1 MPGDSYDLVSQV
13 PIYTLHM
20 TTFPEAESF
29 LPQRWVDQHKAPPD
43 SAATKVHVQVVI
55 LTLDPMFLQS
65 GHFQFSEDSLS
76 RLNNIY
82 QPGQDAAS
90 FY

>member
-1 MPGDSYDLVSQV
+1 MLGDSYDLVSQV

-29 LPQRWVDQHKAPPD
+29 LPQRWADQNKATPD
-43 SAATKVHVQVVI
+43 STPTKVHVQVVI
-55 LTLDPMFLQS
+55 LISDLMFLRS
-65 GHFQFSEDSLS
+65 GHVHFSKDLLS
-76 RLNNIY
+76 RVNNIY
-82 QPGQDAAS
+82 QPGQYAAS